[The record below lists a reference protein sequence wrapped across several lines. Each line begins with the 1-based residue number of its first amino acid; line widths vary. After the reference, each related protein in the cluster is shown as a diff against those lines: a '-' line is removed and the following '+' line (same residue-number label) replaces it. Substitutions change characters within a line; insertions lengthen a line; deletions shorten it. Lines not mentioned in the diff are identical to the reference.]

1 MEIQNFYKLLAPRPV
16 VLISTIDGNG
26 NSDAAPYSFIM
37 PVSQN
42 PPLIG
47 FSSVNTRKTLKNIRE
62 TKEFVV
68 NIPAEEILPNLWK
81 CAQYS
86 GNERNDKI
94 SYANLTAEKS
104 GKVNVPRI
112 KECAGWI
119 ECKLEFE
126 KEFNDRV
133 LVVGSVVECE
143 GKEGFCPLHIGG
155 NKFGICSHYL
165 SIR

>member
-1 MEIQNFYKLLAPRPV
+1 MEIQNYYKLLAPRPV
-16 VLISTIDGNG
+16 VLISTIDDNG

-37 PVSQN
+37 PVSRN

-62 TKEFVV
+62 TKGFVV
-68 NIPAEEILPNLWK
+68 NIPTEEILPNLWK

-104 GKVNVPRI
+104 EKVNVPRI

-126 KEFNDRV
+126 KEFNDRI

-143 GKEGFCPLHIGG
+143 GKEGVSPMHIGG

-165 SIR
+165 NIR